1 MSLFWIIGIVLNAV
15 FFALA
20 MYWIVKQWRLNKSGR
35 QRRDSDPKS

>member
-1 MSLFWIIGIVLNAV
+1 MGMFWIIGIVLNAV

-35 QRRDSDPKS
+35 QRRDSDPKP